1 MTGEAQDTTGT
12 ETWRDRAASLAAAF
26 DNIGDNYDEAF
37 PHKEGQIES
46 VQRLASRLPQGARV
60 LDLGCGTGL
69 PTSRQLVDAGFQV
82 VGTDISPTMVE
93 LARRNVP
100 EAEFRVADIMDLSE
114 EQAYDAVVAFFSL
127 LVLPRKRIPEALK
140 AIHRALVPGGWLC
153 LSMVEADLDDV
164 PIQFLGQQVRVS
176 CYPRD
181 ELRTV
186 VQDAGFSIE
195 DETAFSYAPAS
206 TQAYPEVQLFLICN
220 RVG

>member
-1 MTGEAQDTTGT
+1 MAGA
-12 ETWRDRAASLAAAF
+12 RRAARDSV
-26 DNIGDNYDEAF
+26 DNIGDDYDEAF
-37 PHKEGQIES
+37 PHKEGQIEC
-46 VQRLASRLPQGARV
+46 VQRLSRRLPKGARV
-60 LDLGCGTGL
+60 LDLGCGTGM
-69 PTSRQLVDAGFQV
+69 PTSRQLVDAGFRV

-100 EAEFRVADIMDLSE
+100 EGEFHVADIVDLSE
-114 EQAYDAVVAFFSL
+114 EEAYDAVVAFFSL
-127 LVLPRKRIPEALK
+127 LVLPRNRIPKALT
-140 AIHRALVPGGWLC
+140 AIHRALAPGGWFC

-186 VQDAGFSIE
+186 VENAGFSIE

-206 TQAYPEVQLFLICN
+206 SQAYPEVQLFFICN